1 MIEFDQVEKI
11 YPGNVQ
17 ALKKSSLTINDGEFV
32 CFIGRSGSG
41 KTTALR
47 MINRMH
53 DPSSG
58 AILINGQKTTDLN
71 PVDLRRKIGYV
82 IQQIGLMPHMTI
94 YDNIVTVPRLLKVDE
109 EECKRIAH
117 RLLKR
122 VELPEDFLDRYP
134 SELSGG
140 QQQRVGVIRALAAN
154 PEIVLMDEPF
164 GALDPITRDSLQ
176 ELVKDLQREY
186 GSTFVFV
193 THDMDEALALAD
205 RIAIWRDGD
214 LVQYDTPDNIIQNP
228 ADDYVRDFLGED
240 RLMQARANIITV
252 KEIMNTNPLTISLG
266 KSISDAIRVMRNN
279 HVDSLFVIDDYRHL
293 MGRISLET
301 ITHEQSRDA
310 SVSAVMDQRTY
321 PVQEDDLVQDTMQ
334 RILKGAL
341 PNIPVVNSDRQL
353 TGIVTRSA
361 LVNFVY
367 DSVWGDDSEED
378 SSEEA
383 VTNQEEGTE

>member
-58 AILINGQKTTDLN
+58 AILINGQQTTDLN
-71 PVDLRRKIGYV
+71 SVDLRRKIGYV

-193 THDMDEALALAD
+193 THDMDEALTLAD

-240 RLMQARANIITV
+240 RQGLTDISDPNLTAEVFIIIMFVMTIGIIWGILFNILFMGKLDQV
-252 KEIMNTNPLTISLG
+252 SQKAKEESHNTNIVAL
-266 KSISDAIRVMRNN
+266 
-279 HVDSLFVIDDYRHL
+279 
-293 MGRISLET
+293 
-301 ITHEQSRDA
+301 
-310 SVSAVMDQRTY
+310 VS
-321 PVQEDDLVQDTMQ
+321 
-334 RILKGAL
+334 GAL
-341 PNIPVVNSDRQL
+341 FTAMLITLSTPYVFNTKNISSLVAFLAAGLTTLIIDFLAKRFGWTSLKDYSLPVAL
-353 TGIVTRSA
+353 IV
-361 LVNFVY
+361 
-367 DSVWGDDSEED
+367 GMG
-378 SSEEA
+378 A
-383 VTNQEEGTE
+383 VILQAQIF

>member
-1 MIEFDQVEKI
+1 M
-11 YPGNVQ
+11 
-17 ALKKSSLTINDGEFV
+17 
-32 CFIGRSGSG
+32 
-41 KTTALR
+41 
-47 MINRMH
+47 
-53 DPSSG
+53 
-58 AILINGQKTTDLN
+58 
-71 PVDLRRKIGYV
+71 
-82 IQQIGLMPHMTI
+82 
-94 YDNIVTVPRLLKVDE
+94 
-109 EECKRIAH
+109 
-117 RLLKR
+117 
-122 VELPEDFLDRYP
+122 
-134 SELSGG
+134 
-140 QQQRVGVIRALAAN
+140 
-154 PEIVLMDEPF
+154 
-164 GALDPITRDSLQ
+164 
-176 ELVKDLQREY
+176 
-186 GSTFVFV
+186 
-193 THDMDEALALAD
+193 
-205 RIAIWRDGD
+205 
-214 LVQYDTPDNIIQNP
+214 
-228 ADDYVRDFLGED
+228 GED

-353 TGIVTRSA
+353 TGIVPRSA

-378 SSEEA
+378 NSEET
-383 VTNQEEGTE
+383 VTSQEEGTE